1 MRLLVRKLFCA
12 ADVGKIEK
20 NSYMSGMIMSMLAIV
35 ICLIAMC
42 GSAYA
47 FFTSTLTSECNVIQA
62 AEFDIDIIESENS
75 CVTKQSKYIYMLN
88 SNQTEYNLV
97 FELLES
103 GTATTGYAKVIF
115 ELGEESSPDYQK
127 TELYTKQIVEDGSQ
141 KIEVL
146 MPLGYSVKVT
156 FVPQWGTYSGTNV
169 INASVAIAEMFN
181 PTSVVETL
189 EEEEKEEPVE
199 EIFCADICVTD
210 TTAESECTPTDGV
223 YGLEANKAYTVT
235 LTAKEDNTAA
245 KGYGIISVNGQE
257 YYVVFDS
264 ENSLTEIRFTIN
276 TSADGNFSCSFA
288 AGELPEDIDEEKLIT
303 SGSQIGEKSEIPE
316 DTQNKQEELP
326 IQQEPPVQPEYTEN
340 QEPIVDSPN
349 LTPEPQDPAEPAP
362 QVEEPEIIPTE
373 EVTE

>member
-1 MRLLVRKLFCA
+1 MFEI
-12 ADVGKIEK
+12 GEI
-20 NSYMSGMIMSMLAIV
+20 
-35 ICLIAMC
+35 
-42 GSAYA
+42 
-47 FFTSTLTSECNVIQA
+47 
-62 AEFDIDIIESENS
+62 
-75 CVTKQSKYIYMLN
+75 
-88 SNQTEYNLV
+88 NQE
-97 FELLES
+97 
-103 GTATTGYAKVIF
+103 GYQH
-115 ELGEESSPDYQK
+115 S
-127 TELYTKQIVEDGSQ
+127 ELYTQQIAANEEQTVS
-141 KIEVL
+141 VL
-146 MPLGYSVKVT
+146 VPAGYSVKVT

-181 PTSVVETL
+181 LTSVVETL

-223 YGLEANKAYTVT
+223 YGLQANRAYEVMLTVE
-235 LTAKEDNTAA
+235 KDNTAA

-264 ENSLTEIRFTIN
+264 ENSLTEISFTIN

-316 DTQNKQEELP
+316 DTQNKQEEPP

-340 QEPIVDSPN
+340 PEPIVDSPN

-362 QVEEPEIIPTE
+362 QVEEPEITPTE